1 MRHILAVAVAT
12 VLVCVPVTAQEQD
25 VLFLLDFEQDTEG
38 VLSVD
43 SEATVSTM
51 DDPEVVYNGNRSL
64 QVQYMQEA
72 VAPGGGG
79 RGFPGALIVPLPDP
93 LEELGGVSFA
103 VASAL
108 STPIVVALTEGA
120 EGPRYNCMLWCAAG
134 SWHEYSLALHEFNAD
149 LDGPLDPNG
158 ELDPEEVNVVTIL
171 DAGGFL
177 RLLGESTSLF
187 HVDPPGEQTL
197 WLDDFKL
204 LSEGPEVIPE
214 AGGPVTIATY
224 APPLRGFVCVGGQD
238 VTVESEEFEDGEY
251 ALRMDYSTPPGTL
264 FAAIHLARPGAL
276 AGMGAIRFHARTNR
290 PVTLIVSLEE
300 KRGPGD
306 ENKSSYYAT
315 VPLEPSEDWEMVTIP
330 ISIFTLGD
338 DAFDTN
344 DHLDMDV
351 VNTVMI
357 GDATAAFE
365 DTEVI
370 NSLWLRGLVAVE

>member
-187 HVDPPGEQTL
+187 HAV
-197 WLDDFKL
+197 
-204 LSEGPEVIPE
+204 
-214 AGGPVTIATY
+214 
-224 APPLRGFVCVGGQD
+224 
-238 VTVESEEFEDGEY
+238 
-251 ALRMDYSTPPGTL
+251 
-264 FAAIHLARPGAL
+264 AR
-276 AGMGAIRFHARTNR
+276 
-290 PVTLIVSLEE
+290 
-300 KRGPGD
+300 
-306 ENKSSYYAT
+306 
-315 VPLEPSEDWEMVTIP
+315 
-330 ISIFTLGD
+330 
-338 DAFDTN
+338 
-344 DHLDMDV
+344 
-351 VNTVMI
+351 
-357 GDATAAFE
+357 
-365 DTEVI
+365 
-370 NSLWLRGLVAVE
+370 